1 MLKLARG
8 SWKAGGSLRELEEA
22 EGSWRRLEGVG
33 GSLRKSEE
41 AQLKRA
47 CKSSRELEGV

>member
-22 EGSWRRLEGVG
+22 DNSWRRLEGVG

-41 AQLKRA
+41 AQLKGA
-47 CKSSRELEGV
+47 QGSLRELEGA